1 MSTPVSFIS
10 PLTITASMIT
20 SSTAVTRLAS
30 ELDWNAATNYTVG
43 TVVFRPA
50 IGRRFENQIP
60 GVDNSPPED
69 NAARWYDLGAT
80 GPLSMFDSEVSTQSI
95 CAGTLTTVFRPGAFN
110 AMHLVGLEGSSL
122 NITIKAAPGGAA
134 VYSYS
139 GSLEDSQPAEYY
151 EHFFSPFK
159 PKTDFLVTDLAP
171 YASCEVTIS
180 ISSPNGVARCGMAS
194 LGDLIS
200 LGGQALSGVT
210 VEPKSYARI
219 VTDERGKTSIKKGK
233 AARDMAITAWVPTE
247 EADTVVDALTQVMGV
262 PCTWI
267 GTDLQNFRS
276 LRTFGLG
283 NGKLTYDKVNHA
295 TLNLTVQGM
304 I

>member
-1 MSTPVSFIS
+1 MTPVSFIS

-20 SSTAVTRLAS
+20 SSTAVSKLAG
-30 ELDWNAATNYTVG
+30 EADWNATATYSVG
-43 TVVFRPA
+43 TVVYRPV
-50 IGRRFENQIP
+50 IGRRFENKIP
-60 GVDNSPPED
+60 GVNSNPPED
-69 NAARWYDLGAT
+69 DSERWYDLGAT
-80 GPLSMFDSEVSTQSI
+80 SSLSMFDSEVSTQSM
-95 CAGTLTTVFRPGAFN
+95 CAGTLTTTFRPGAFN
-110 AMHLVGLEGSSL
+110 AMHLAGLEGSAL
-122 NITIKAAPGGAA
+122 AITIKDTPGGSP

-139 GSLEDSQPAEYY
+139 GSLEGSQPEDYYEYY
-151 EHFFSPFK
+151 FSPFR

-180 ISSPNGVARCGMAS
+180 ISNPSGVARCGMAS
-194 LGDLIS
+194 LGDLVS
-200 LGGQALSGVT
+200 LGGPALSGVT

-233 AARDMAITAWVPTE
+233 AARDMAITAWVPIE
-247 EADTVVDALTQVMGV
+247 DTDAVVDALTNVMGV

-267 GTDLQNFRS
+267 GTDMANYRS

-283 NGKLTYDKVNHA
+283 NGKFTYDKVNYA